1 MSYKIAV
8 VEDDQLILNMVRIN
22 LEKNKYNVHCFSDG
36 ETLLERV
43 PGEVFDLF
51 VLDIMLPGISGMDI
65 LGQLRKKDIHAPVLM
80 LTAQSQVEKKVT
92 ALTTG
97 ADDYLTKPF
106 NMEELLARVHAL
118 LRRSHGERPLP
129 SDQALTIE
137 GFKINLATRQ
147 CESNQGETTLSDKE
161 ARLLAYFSEHK
172 SQTLRRADILEDVWG
187 MDVSPTLRT
196 IDNFVLKFR
205 KLFEQ
210 NPEEPK
216 HFISVR
222 SKGYRFENDS

>member
-1 MSYKIAV
+1 MSYKIAI
-8 VEDDQLILNMVRIN
+8 VEDDALILQMVRIN
-22 LEKNKYNVHCFSDG
+22 LEKNDYETVCFSDG
-36 ETLLERV
+36 ESLLERV
-43 PGEVFDLF
+43 PGEVFDLY

-65 LGQLRKKDIHAPVLM
+65 LNRLRQKEIHAPVLM
-80 LTAQSQVEKKVT
+80 LTAQSQVEKKVN
-92 ALTTG
+92 ALVTG

-106 NMEELLARVHAL
+106 NMDELLARVHAL

-129 SDQALTIE
+129 SNLLLTINH
-137 GFKINLATRQ
+137 FNINLDTRL
-147 CESNQGETTLSDKE
+147 CESNQGEITLSDKE
-161 ARLLAYFSEHK
+161 ARLLAYFSENK
-172 SQTLRRADILEDVWG
+172 GKTLRRADILEDVWG

-210 NPEEPK
+210 NPEQPK

-222 SKGYRFENDS
+222 AKGYRFEN

>member
-8 VEDDQLILNMVRIN
+8 VEDDALILQMVRIN
-22 LEKNKYNVHCFSDG
+22 LEKNDYTVSCFNDG
-36 ETLLERV
+36 ESLLERV
-43 PGEVFDLF
+43 PGEVFDLY

-65 LGQLRKKDIHAPVLM
+65 LYRLRHKDIHAPVLM
-80 LTAQSQVEKKVT
+80 LTAQSQVEKKVD

-106 NMEELLARVHAL
+106 NMEELLARIHAL
-118 LRRSHGERPLP
+118 LRRSHGRRPLP
-129 SDQALTIE
+129 SDLMLTIDQ
-137 GFKINLATRQ
+137 FNINLETRQ
-147 CESNQGETTLSDKE
+147 CESNQGKIILSDKE
-161 ARLLAYFSEHK
+161 ARLLAYFSENK
-172 SQTLRRADILEDVWG
+172 GKTLRRADILEDVWG

-210 NPEEPK
+210 NPEQPK

-222 SKGYRFENDS
+222 AKGYRFEN